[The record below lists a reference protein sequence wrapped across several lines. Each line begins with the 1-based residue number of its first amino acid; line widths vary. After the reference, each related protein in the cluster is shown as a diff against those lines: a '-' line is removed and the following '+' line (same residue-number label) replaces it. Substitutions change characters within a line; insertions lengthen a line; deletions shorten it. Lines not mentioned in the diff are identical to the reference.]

1 MKRYRIDIFD
11 RGFNFVDMG
20 QTSEPTLIVDYL
32 TQSASSVVVPKKITA
47 SKGDYIQVRDDSGK
61 MFQGIVT
68 DYAYDGKQ
76 SRITMSQLSKLL
88 DVEVFADVST
98 LQNGIEA
105 WMATQLQAVY
115 NGTDLSQKLTGLT
128 ITYNNNTAGEYPP
141 DDYGIYNLYDLALV
155 FFKVYGVIIDISFSI
170 PNKTI
175 TFGFQNVD
183 TNSVWKIETR
193 LADVAD
199 YSISSSTVNE
209 YPNKMVIRNDADPS
223 EELTY
228 YWHPTAFA
236 GTVDT
241 DGSTNRVLPVVA
253 RCAVITVQ
261 AGDTFAN
268 ASYTEAVSQMYQ
280 SQYDDQIEITFNS
293 ASKLVEVGKLG
304 QCYSI
309 IDGGKTYNTVLTGYQ
324 RLNDRYTRM
333 TFGYVRTR
341 LTQILQQERRR
352 NQ

>member
-11 RGFNFVDMG
+11 RKFNFVDMG
-20 QTSEPTLIVDYL
+20 QTSEPTIIVDYL
-32 TQSASSVVVPKKITA
+32 TQSASSVVVPKKISA
-47 SKGDYIQVRDDSGK
+47 SKGDYIQVRDDSGS

-76 SRITMSQLSKLL
+76 SRITMSQMSKLL

-98 LQNGIEA
+98 LSSGIEA
-105 WMATQLQAVY
+105 WMAAQLQAVY
-115 NGTDLSQKLTGLT
+115 NGTDASQKLTGLT
-128 ITYNNNTAGEYPP
+128 ITYSSTTAGEYPP

-155 FFKVYGVIIDISFSI
+155 FFKVFGVIVDISFDVSL
-170 PNKTI
+170 KKI
-175 TFGFQNVD
+175 TFAFRNVD
-183 TNSVWKIETR
+183 VNSVWKIETR

-209 YPNKMVIRNDADPS
+209 YPNKMIIKSDDGLNTA
-223 EELTY
+223 TY
-228 YWHPTAFA
+228 YWHPTVFA

-241 DGSTNRVLPVVA
+241 DGSTNRVLPVVS
-253 RCAVITVQ
+253 RCAVVTVQ
-261 AGDTFAN
+261 SGDTFAN
-268 ASYTEAVSQMYQ
+268 ASYTEAVNEMYQ
-280 SQYDDQIEITFNS
+280 SQYDDQIEITFNA

-304 QCYSI
+304 QCYTI
-309 IDGGKTYNTVLTGYQ
+309 IDGAKTYNTVLTGYQ
-324 RLNDRYTRM
+324 RLNDKYTRM

>member
-11 RGFNFVDMG
+11 RKFNFVDMG
-20 QTSEPTLIVDYL
+20 QTSEPTIIVDYL
-32 TQSASSVVVPKKITA
+32 TQSASSVVVPKKISA
-47 SKGDYIQVRDDSGK
+47 SKGDYIQVRDDSGS

-76 SRITMSQLSKLL
+76 SRITMSQMSKLL

-98 LQNGIEA
+98 LSNGIEA
-105 WMATQLQAVY
+105 WMAAQLQAVY
-115 NGTDLSQKLTGLT
+115 NGTDTSQKLTGLT
-128 ITYNNNTAGEYPP
+128 ITYSNTTAGEYPP

-155 FFKVYGVIIDISFSI
+155 FFKVFGVIIDISFDVSL
-170 PNKTI
+170 KKI
-175 TFGFQNVD
+175 TFAFRNVD
-183 TNSVWKIETR
+183 VNSVWKIETR

-199 YSISSSTVNE
+199 YSISASTVNE
-209 YPNKMVIRNDADPS
+209 YPNKMIIKSDDGLNTA
-223 EELTY
+223 TY

-241 DGSTNRVLPVVA
+241 DGTTNRVLPVVS
-253 RCAVITVQ
+253 RCAVVTVQ

-268 ASYTEAVSQMYQ
+268 ASYTEAVNEMYQ
-280 SQYDDQIEITFNS
+280 SQYDDQIEITFNA
-293 ASKLVEVGKLG
+293 ASKLVEVGRMG
-304 QCYSI
+304 QCYTI
-309 IDGGKTYNTVLTGYQ
+309 IDGSKTYNTVLTGYQ
-324 RLNDRYTRM
+324 RLNDKYTRM